1 MFRFSEAVAWTTIFP
16 YAFFM
21 MQSFLPDNPGRE
33 ANAAALAPLTIAL
46 FTFGEFLMGVSWAK
60 VSDRIGRKP
69 TLIIGAVGGGVSAL
83 AFGLSTNLWMA
94 LAARI
99 FGGLVNPNVGVISA
113 CVGELI
119 KSKQDQGSSRFTNY
133 NC

>member
-1 MFRFSEAVAWTTIFP
+1 MFRSSEAVAWTTIFP

-46 FTFGEFLMGVSWAK
+46 FTFGEFLMGVPWAK

-69 TLIIGAVGGGVSAL
+69 TLIIGAVGGGVYAL
-83 AFGLSTNLWMA
+83 AFGLSTK
-94 LAARI
+94 RI

-133 NC
+133 NCYCNMTV